1 MQDRSCTSGGKLCF
15 SIENNYFYAN
25 CSRFFSVIVICSF
38 KILALGFLIVNTV
51 REHVQDSPLDV
62 PDKRNTKQRREVLPS
77 RKE

>member
-1 MQDRSCTSGGKLCF
+1 MQDRSCSSGGKLCF

-25 CSRFFSVIVICSF
+25 CFRFFSVIVICSF
-38 KILALGFLIVNTV
+38 KILAVGFLIVNTV

-77 RKE
+77 CKE